1 MPNSIKFNFIVIS
14 FFFKRNIKNYFNK
27 KNLNDE
33 KYSFLFDKPL
43 ADEYICFDCETTG
56 LNPEI
61 DDIVSIGAVLIKDN
75 TIVSSKRFVRYVKP
89 KSCNLSENSIKVHH
103 IRECDLEDALDI
115 EDVVLEFIDFIG
127 NRTLVGYFLDF
138 DIRMINKYLKPKIG
152 INLPNKTIEV
162 SAVYHDFKIELI
174 PQGFIDLR
182 FNTILEELDIPS
194 FGVHDSFNDA
204 LMTSMIFLKL
214 KNTPNVKIN

>member
-1 MPNSIKFNFIVIS
+1 MF
-14 FFFKRNIKNYFNK
+14 RNIKNYFNK

-75 TIVSSKRFVRYVKP
+75 IIVSSKRFVRYVKP

-138 DIRMINKYLKPKIG
+138 DIRMVNKYIKPKIG

-204 LMTSMIFLKL
+204 LMTAMIFLKL
-214 KNTPNVKIN
+214 KNTPNVKIK

>member
-1 MPNSIKFNFIVIS
+1 MF
-14 FFFKRNIKNYFNK
+14 RNIKNYFNK

-75 TIVSSKRFVRYVKP
+75 IIVSSKRFVRYVKP

-103 IRECDLEDALDI
+103 IRECDLKDALDI
-115 EDVVLEFIDFIG
+115 EDVVLEFLDFIG

-138 DIRMINKYLKPKIG
+138 DIRMVNKYLKPKIG

-204 LMTSMIFLKL
+204 LMTAMIFLKL
-214 KNTPNVKIN
+214 KNTPNVKIK

>member
-1 MPNSIKFNFIVIS
+1 MF
-14 FFFKRNIKNYFNK
+14 RNIKNYFNK

-75 TIVSSKRFVRYVKP
+75 IIVSSKRFVRYVKP

-115 EDVVLEFIDFIG
+115 ENVVLEFIDFIG

-138 DIRMINKYLKPKIG
+138 DIRMVNKYLKPKIG

-204 LMTSMIFLKL
+204 LMTAMIFLKL
-214 KNTPNVKIN
+214 KNTPNVKIK